1 MHFLCFEVR
10 IRHLFFDKL
19 SSIGGRL
26 ESVPVKLAKLLGMA
40 KWFEEIAQQKQQT
53 TAMGIRAENGKN
65 LVGCGCG
72 AAGRD

>member
-10 IRHLFFDKL
+10 IRHLFL
-19 SSIGGRL
+19 TSSIGGRL
-26 ESVPVKLAKLLGMA
+26 ESVPVKLDKLLGMT